1 MNTIGSFAIHLA
13 LYISLVGTALAFVA
27 GRTGSKRFLH
37 ASRFAAFSTFGA
49 VAIAGTILMH
59 ALITHDFSLEYV
71 VSNTDTHM
79 PLFYLIGSFWG
90 GQAGSLLFWI
100 SVVTGF
106 TSLCLWVYRDSYQEF
121 MPWVTMVC
129 LAISAGLLI
138 ILSFGSNPFA
148 GYEVINHPLVG
159 NGLNPILQSPKM
171 VIHPPSLLAGL
182 ASMTIPFAFAIAALI
197 TGSTD
202 AEWVKAARA
211 WILVPWLFLTVGN
224 ILGGMWAYEELGWG
238 GYWAWDPVENAAFMP
253 WLMATALI
261 HSLMIQERRGML
273 KRWNIG
279 LMLSTFT
286 LTLFGTYIT
295 RSGLIESVHTFAQS
309 AIGDYFLVLLLTIIA
324 LSVGL
329 FAWRWKRLKSTRRL
343 DSVAS
348 RESTFMLNNWLFCAM
363 TAVVFFGTLW
373 PKVKEGITGQE
384 VSITAPWFDKWMVP
398 LAVIL
403 VFLMGIGTLI
413 AWRRASWSH
422 FRRDFIGPVL
432 TFMLGT
438 PALLAVY
445 WFLRGKDLGVIPSG
459 LTAFYAIMMV
469 AGCIFVTATIV
480 QEFYRGIQARR
491 RAHGESVVSALMMLF
506 KKQRRRY
513 GGYIVHMGMIFAF
526 LAFSGNALKVEKDV
540 ALTLGESVHVGDYT
554 LTYRGLTEKNP
565 PGQLLILANID
576 VYQNGEFQYQ
586 MHPGKARFG
595 DQEMMTSEI
604 DIKTTPLEDVYVAFV
619 NAAPKGQSATFKV
632 FIGPFTW
639 WYWVGMVVMML
650 GAFICLWPSR
660 DAVATLG
667 RSPLGFGRFVAMG
680 ALVALIFMPLAV
692 WQVESD
698 SDWGSAARWQKA
710 GLVDPSNAP
719 ADLESKTPDHP
730 STAPTEP
737 ASVEAPS

>member
-37 ASRFAAFSTFGA
+37 ASRFAAFSTFGCVA
-49 VAIAGTILMH
+49 VASSILLH

-100 SVVTGF
+100 SVVTLF

-121 MPWVTMVC
+121 MPWVTMIC
-129 LAISAGLLI
+129 LAITAGLLI

-148 GYEVINHPLVG
+148 GYEVIHHPANG

-171 VIHPPSLLAGL
+171 VIHPPSLLTGL

-211 WILVPWLFLTVGN
+211 WILVPWTFLTAGN

-238 GYWAWDPVENAAFMP
+238 GYWAWDPVENASFMP
-253 WLMATALI
+253 WLLSTALI

-273 KRWNIG
+273 KRWNVG
-279 LMLSTFT
+279 LMLGTYI
-286 LTLFGTYIT
+286 LTIFGTYIT

-309 AIGDYFLVLLLTIIA
+309 AIGDYFLVFL
-324 LSVGL
+324 LSVIAMSVVL
-329 FAWRWKRLKSTRRL
+329 FAWRWKSLKSTRRL

-373 PKVKEGITGQE
+373 PKLKEGLTGQE

-398 LAVIL
+398 LAIIL

-413 AWRRASWSH
+413 AWRKASWSH

-432 TFMLGT
+432 AFMLGT
-438 PALLAVY
+438 PALIAAY
-445 WFLRGKDLGVIPSG
+445 WFVRGKDLGVIPSG

-480 QEFYRGIQARR
+480 QEFYRGVQARR
-491 RAHGESVVSALMMLF
+491 RAHGESVQRALMMLF
-506 KKQRRRY
+506 QKQRRRY

-526 LAFSGNALKVEKDV
+526 IAFSGNALKVEKDV
-540 ALTLGESVHVGDYT
+540 ALTLGESVHVGDVT
-554 LTYRGLTEKNP
+554 MTFRGLSEENP
-565 PGQLLILANID
+565 PGQQLILANVD
-576 VYQNGEFQYQ
+576 VYRGGKFLYQ
-586 MHPGKARFG
+586 MHPGKAKFG
-595 DQEMMTSEI
+595 DQTMMTSEI
-604 DIKTTPLEDVYVAFV
+604 DIKSTPLEDVYVAFV
-619 NAAPKGQSATFKV
+619 NASENGQSATFKV

-639 WYWVGMVVMML
+639 WYWLGMVVMML

-660 DAVATLG
+660 EAVATLG
-667 RSPLGFGRFVAMG
+667 RSPMGFGRYVAMG
-680 ALVALIFMPLAV
+680 VLLGVIFMPLAV
-692 WQVESD
+692 WQIESD
-698 SDWGSAARWQKA
+698 TDWGSAARWQRA
-710 GLVDPSNAP
+710 ALVEPAQAP
-719 ADLESKTPDHP
+719 PPVGADHTES
-730 STAPTEP
+730 TEP
-737 ASVEAPS
+737 AAIEKSS